1 MGLLAVQGR
10 LRRVASVRYHGLPEL
25 CTATSRADKL
35 QPGRQQRSTRARRH
49 ESHTADRAT
58 IEPMIMDAA

>member
-10 LRRVASVRYHGLPEL
+10 LQRVASVRYHGLPEL
-25 CTATSRADKL
+25 CTATSRADEL
-35 QPGRQQRSTRARRH
+35 QSGSWQRPARARRH
-49 ESHTADRAT
+49 ESCTADRAT